1 MLDCEHCY
9 TSKGGNFLRYSYMQ
23 EKMGIK
29 NILQITKK
37 WVNNEI
43 SIAKI
48 TLVVFFKFLYD
59 WMNVIVEY

>member
-43 SIAKI
+43 SIAK
-48 TLVVFFKFLYD
+48 KYSCRFLNCFMTG
-59 WMNVIVEY
+59 WM